1 MTEIEIDATDR
12 AQRRVLRWVLGINLA
27 QAVVVVGIGVFA
39 DSTGLMG
46 AGLDNLADAAVYGV
60 SLYAVGHTLAAKAR
74 AARLSG
80 TFLILLGVGLLVE
93 VIRRFVTGAEPVGL
107 VMILTALANAATNLV
122 VLWLLRK
129 HRDEGVHMK
138 ASWIFTGNDMA
149 ANAGIVVSGLAVIW
163 LRSPIPDLV
172 IGIVVAGIAI
182 RGGWDIL
189 DEARDARRQSRHARL
204 PPIS

>member
-1 MTEIEIDATDR
+1 MTEIELDATDR
-12 AQRRVLRWVLGINLA
+12 AQRRTLRWVLGINLA
-27 QAVVVVGIGVFA
+27 QAVVVGLIGVFA

-80 TFLILLGVGLLVE
+80 TFLIALGLGLLVE

-107 VMILTALANAATNLV
+107 VMIVTALANAATNLI
-122 VLWLLRK
+122 VLRLLRK
-129 HRDEGVHMK
+129 HREEGVHMK

-149 ANAGIVVSGLAVIW
+149 ANAGIVLSGLAVMW

-172 IGIVVAGIAI
+172 IGVVVAGIAI
-182 RGGWDIL
+182 RGGWEIL
-189 DEARDARRQSRHARL
+189 AQAREARRQS
-204 PPIS
+204 